1 MPMVHTLV
9 YDTIKR
15 GISLT
20 AKGKG
25 EQQAEKWKNTWLAG
39 ILLFLMSPE
48 LRISTGNSVSRSHL
62 FSLWYLWVCDVTS
75 IYANGFYLHSSVFL
89 AKILLR
95 SHFFNFKESQ
105 VQWKINTAH
114 SSPHPKCGC
123 GRVCSVDKS
132 SNSGVMIHFVPIY
145 QPKQLSGAIFWARDQ
160 WSNWCHNTGLNVNE
174 KLGVN
179 TVI

>member
-1 MPMVHTLV
+1 MPMVHTFV

-20 AKGKG
+20 GKGKG

-123 GRVCSVDKS
+123 GRVLQCWQILQQRCNDSFCTNLPTKAVKWC
-132 SNSGVMIHFVPIY
+132 HFLSKGSM
-145 QPKQLSGAIFWARDQ
+145 KQLMSQHRFER
-160 WSNWCHNTGLNVNE
+160 
-174 KLGVN
+174 
-179 TVI
+179 